1 MKTENKKVVTKIIYA
16 FLFIVMIVAFIYL
29 SEKYASNSV
38 PKVSVI
44 QDFYSEIKSDKF
56 EVIRGKKFI
65 SLIKNG
71 KSIVFIGNSN
81 SEYSQKYIH
90 ELETIIKKLDI
101 DKIYYYDINNDKS
114 QQNSNYYTIRELLN
128 GYLTTTDSSQN
139 NLFAPSLYII
149 DEGEVKYYNT
159 ETVATKNTETIDDY
173 WTKEKEEEFS
183 KEISEAIKKYYLN
196 NN

>member
-1 MKTENKKVVTKIIYA
+1 MKTENKKIVTKIIYA
-16 FLFIVMIVAFIYL
+16 FLFIAMIVAFVYL

-44 QDFYSEIKSDKF
+44 QDFYSEIKSNKF

-65 SLIKNG
+65 SLIKTG
-71 KSIVFIGNSN
+71 KNVVFVGNSN
-81 SEYSQKYIH
+81 SEYSQKYIY
-90 ELETIIKKLDI
+90 ELETIINELDI
-101 DKIYYYDINNDKS
+101 DKIYYYDINNDKT
-114 QQNSNYYTIRELLN
+114 QQNSNYYKIRELLN
-128 GYLTTTDSSQN
+128 GYLTTTDNSQN

-149 DEGEVKYYNT
+149 DEGKVKYYNT
-159 ETVATKNTETIDDY
+159 ETVATKNTETVDDY
-173 WTKEKEEEFS
+173 WTKEAEEKFN

>member
-90 ELETIIKKLDI
+90 ELETIIKKIDI